1 MSRLTNKKLVNIEY
15 GYVKTITKDEY
26 RKQIA
31 EAPSYKQLY
40 DKLGQLEDLEE
51 ELGCPLEFVIEQLRK
66 GFFLTY
72 IDGRWLFC
80 KLIPNDENEQL
91 FEMKAFKTK
100 EFYDYVCLAK
110 ETLDE
115 NGKVKFKDSACM
127 TFPKSKEGYNEA

>member
-1 MSRLTNKKLVNIEY
+1 MSRFTFQKRDGNYSLRFDLGNLQQVDI
-15 GYVKTITKDEY
+15 
-26 RKQIA
+26 IA
-31 EAPSYKQLY
+31 MN
-40 DKLGQLEDLEE
+40 KLGKLEDLEE

-100 EFYDYVCLAK
+100 EVYDYVCLAK
-110 ETLDE
+110 EALDE